1 MSVRPKTQERI
12 MDKVQIEQINTTQF
26 SVEELE
32 QRLEMT
38 AAAGEMEAAGRAP
51 QPGEITIDWG
61 GLHWW
66 IG

>member
-1 MSVRPKTQERI
+1 MSVRPKTLEI
-12 MDKVQIEQINTTQF
+12 TMDKVQIEHTNATQF

-38 AAAGEMEAAGRAP
+38 AAAAEMEAAGRAP